1 MVRLLLAGA
10 VAYLAY
16 RITKEIG
23 GSDEV
28 DPRSPSPDQTGRKV
42 PRRESG
48 AQRNGRR
55 R

>member
-1 MVRLLLAGA
+1 MVRLLVAGA

-28 DPRSPSPDQTGRKV
+28 DPLAPSPDQTGRKV
-42 PRRESG
+42 ARRQSR
-48 AQRNGRR
+48 AQGNGRR